1 MTVHRCIASCFPR
14 RLTQLVQTL
23 LPSDQRVSW
32 QPFAYCFLI
41 PKKEDALAQLQV
53 TDPDRSLVCSFAYNQ
68 YMTLL
73 GNFVRTSCRQE

>member
-14 RLTQLVQTL
+14 RLTQLVQAL

-41 PKKEDALAQLQV
+41 PKKEDASAQLQV
-53 TDPDRSLVCSFAYNQ
+53 TDPDRDRA
-68 YMTLL
+68 L
-73 GNFVRTSCRQE
+73 GRRKPRHFNGSG